1 MNGRPRVADLRPGD
15 LVRLRKAHPC
25 GGFWWLVNRV
35 GGDVGLR
42 CETCGHYVM
51 VPRFRIERRIREVA
65 RPAAEN
71 GESDME
77 VGQSAAAVESDAKA
91 QGRKDAKR
99 TGGTRADRNV
109 RDTGGAGLARAD
121 RNVRDT
127 GGAGLARADKN
138 VRATGDADDN
148 AGGRAQ

>member
-1 MNGRPRVADLRPGD
+1 M
-15 LVRLRKAHPC
+15 VRLRKAHPC

-51 VPRFRIERRIREVA
+51 VPRFRIERRIREAV
-65 RPAAEN
+65 RAADDKA
-71 GESDME
+71 SDAG
-77 VGQSAAAVESDAKA
+77 VGQSAATAVGESDAKA
-91 QGRKDAKR
+91 QGRRGAKR
-99 TGGTRADRNV
+99 MDGGRTDRNV
-109 RDTGGAGLARAD
+109 RDTGGAGLARTD

-127 GGAGLARADKN
+127 GDVGLARTDRN
-138 VRATGDADDN
+138 VRDTGDADDN